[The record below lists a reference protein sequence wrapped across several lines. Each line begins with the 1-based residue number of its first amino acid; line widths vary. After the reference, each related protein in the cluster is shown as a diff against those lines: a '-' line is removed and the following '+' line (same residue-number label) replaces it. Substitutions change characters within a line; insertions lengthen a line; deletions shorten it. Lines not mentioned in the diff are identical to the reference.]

1 MLWQCEVFNN
11 LVRQRIDNVDRIAF
25 RIRHIHTIREVLYRC
40 AQHTGAIRR
49 INVVAVEHRRH
60 SRKHAGWSAP
70 GRVAPRQRQPAQS
83 APTTVFL
90 RNNIS
95 LSRVTRR
102 RAITRAKIFS
112 TILSGNVQTSERE
125 TEILLGNK
133 QLVAVFFV
141 VAALLGIAFTGGYM
155 VGRGAN
161 GKKAASSSPPAGT
174 VASNSESASASAP
187 QGGETHS
194 VPADD
199 GALNPTIPAAS
210 VVPQGSEELLGA
222 RKKTAVKPESAV
234 AEAAAPV
241 KSDGFVPQGGQ
252 EFLQVAAV
260 PHDHALAV
268 AAVLRKKGFP
278 AHAVPKPGD
287 ANLYRVIVGP
297 IHDAGELSSTRDSL
311 RKTGFSQVIVQH
323 YQ

>member
-1 MLWQCEVFNN
+1 ML
-11 LVRQRIDNVDRIAF
+11 
-25 RIRHIHTIREVLYRC
+25 
-40 AQHTGAIRR
+40 
-49 INVVAVEHRRH
+49 
-60 SRKHAGWSAP
+60 
-70 GRVAPRQRQPAQS
+70 QS
-83 APTTVFL
+83 
-90 RNNIS
+90 
-95 LSRVTRR
+95 
-102 RAITRAKIFS
+102 
-112 TILSGNVQTSERE
+112 SERE

-133 QLVAVFFV
+133 QLLAVFFV

-161 GKKAASSSPPAGT
+161 AKKATAVANPPVDTA
-174 VASNSESASASAP
+174 VSNPGPAPTPGP

-194 VPADD
+194 VPVDD
-199 GALNPTIPAAS
+199 GALNPDLPAAS
-210 VVPQGSEELLGA
+210 VGSKGREDLLGA
-222 RKKTAVKPESAV
+222 RKKKNAAKPET
-234 AEAAAPV
+234 AAADAALTTPV

-268 AAVLRKKGFP
+268 AAVLRKKGFA

-297 IHDAGELSSTRDSL
+297 IQDTGELSTTRDAL

>member
-1 MLWQCEVFNN
+1 ML
-11 LVRQRIDNVDRIAF
+11 
-25 RIRHIHTIREVLYRC
+25 
-40 AQHTGAIRR
+40 
-49 INVVAVEHRRH
+49 
-60 SRKHAGWSAP
+60 
-70 GRVAPRQRQPAQS
+70 QS
-83 APTTVFL
+83 
-90 RNNIS
+90 
-95 LSRVTRR
+95 
-102 RAITRAKIFS
+102 
-112 TILSGNVQTSERE
+112 SERE

-133 QLVAVFFV
+133 QLLAVFFV
-141 VAALLGIAFTGGYM
+141 GAALLGIAFTGGYM
-155 VGRGAN
+155 VGRGGS
-161 GKKAASSSPPAGT
+161 GKKAASVSPPAGT
-174 VASNSESASASAP
+174 TASNPQSASAPAP

-194 VPADD
+194 VPGDD
-199 GALNPTIPAAS
+199 GALNPNIPAAS
-210 VVPQGSEELLGA
+210 AVAKGSEDLLGA
-222 RKKTAVKPESAV
+222 RKKTAGKPEPVVTGAAV
-234 AEAAAPV
+234 TAV
-241 KSDGFVPQGGQ
+241 RSDGFVPQGGQ